1 MKHLR
6 LALVFGLM
14 LSFSSYG
21 FAQILDDE
29 EAVDSA
35 EANVLVEEKEDH
47 EELFDEMFADKI
59 KNDED
64 SKINTLNKLAED
76 AVKHI
81 EVKKTANTKSY
92 EEMKAIPTEGELKI
106 GVSKDS
112 FKLTQDMLGRTVCTF
127 GVTLESTLNKE
138 IKTLALRLVYAETA
152 FAFVFRDVKA
162 NGADER
168 YISTRGDICYNL
180 TGVPDIDI
188 NRCRIFGANDDECAK
203 RIKWEEGI
211 LSPNPEK
218 NPYL

>member
-1 MKHLR
+1 MKYLR
-6 LALVFGLM
+6 LAFVLGLI

-29 EAVDSA
+29 EVADST
-35 EANVLVEEKEDH
+35 ETDVLMEEKEDH

-59 KNDED
+59 ENNENN
-64 SKINTLNKLAED
+64 KINTLSKFAKD

-81 EVKKTANTKSY
+81 EVKKTTNTKSY

-138 IKTLALRLVYAETA
+138 IKTLALRLVYTETA

-162 NGADER
+162 NGSDER

-180 TGVPDIDI
+180 TGIPDIDI

-211 LSPNPEK
+211 LSPDPRK